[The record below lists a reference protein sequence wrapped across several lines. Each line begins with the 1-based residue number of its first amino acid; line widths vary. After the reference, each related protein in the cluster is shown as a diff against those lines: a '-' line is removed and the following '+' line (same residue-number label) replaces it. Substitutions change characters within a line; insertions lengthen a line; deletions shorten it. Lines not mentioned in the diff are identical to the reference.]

1 MSVFAIPS
9 LSRLFQPQQALAST
23 RALLEF
29 QSPTAAVIAERVP
42 LSGRL
47 TIWTISAAILSSLA
61 VISVYS
67 VDRVVTVSGKVVA
80 DVPNIVV
87 QPLDTSIVRQINVH
101 EGQVVH
107 TGDVLAS
114 LDPTFAQADAGTLD
128 KQVASLQAEVDRL
141 DAEANG
147 RPYASDGSPA
157 SQLQAMIFTQRHAGQ
172 MSRVEN
178 YRRRI
183 YSAGAK
189 LAQTQSDIA
198 AYTEQLKDAQAK
210 ENMRQQLEKLQV
222 GSKLSTLDAGAQ
234 RAEINRY
241 LQAAI
246 ASNQS
251 AKGDLDALTA
261 ELDGYLQQAKI
272 ETSQMLT
279 EQGRKLADAKEQQA
293 KAALR
298 RNLINLKADRDAVV
312 LNVAKLSLGSVVQ
325 SGDELITLVPTDAPL
340 QVEANVPARDAG
352 FVHPGNQAVI
362 KFDTFPYS
370 IYGYASGTL
379 NTVSADSF
387 AIPRDNSGR
396 ATRPNLSQAEANP
409 GANYF
414 RAGLSLDEMK
424 LHDLPVGFHM
434 TPGMPVTADIKVG
447 RRTVLSYLMAR
458 VVPALTEGLREP

>member
-1 MSVFAIPS
+1 MSALAS
-9 LSRLFQPQQALAST
+9 LSRLFQPQPALASNQ
-23 RALLEF
+23 ALLEF

-47 TIWTISAAILSSLA
+47 TIWTITAAILSSLA

-67 VDRVVTVSGKVVA
+67 VDRVITVSGKVVA
-80 DVPNIVV
+80 DIPNIVV

-107 TGDVLAS
+107 AGDVLAS
-114 LDPTFAQADAGTLD
+114 LDPTFAQADAGAID

-141 DAEANG
+141 SAEATG
-147 RPYASDGSPA
+147 RAYTSDGMPA
-157 SQLQAMIFTQRHAGQ
+157 GQLQAMIYTQRHAEQ

-183 YSAGAK
+183 FSAGAK
-189 LAQTQSDIA
+189 LAQTQSDIDS
-198 AYTEQLKDAQAK
+198 YTEQLKDAQTR
-210 ENMRQQLEKLQV
+210 ENMRQQLEKLQI

-246 ASNQS
+246 AGKQA

-261 ELDGYLQQAKI
+261 EMDGYLQQAKI
-272 ETSQMLT
+272 ETSEMLT

-298 RNLINLKADRDAVV
+298 RNLVTLKADREAVV
-312 LNVAKLSLGSVVQ
+312 LNVAKVSLGSVVQ

-362 KFDTFPYS
+362 KFDTFPYT
-370 IYGYASGTL
+370 IYGYATGTL

-387 AIPRDNSGR
+387 AAPRDSGGR
-396 ATRPNLSQAEANP
+396 AARPNLSQAEANA
-409 GANYF
+409 GASYF
-414 RAGLSLDEMK
+414 RASLSLNDMK
-424 LHDLPVGFHM
+424 LHDLPAGFRM
-434 TPGMPVTADIKVG
+434 TPGMPVTADVKVG
-447 RRTVLSYLMAR
+447 KRTVLSYLVAR
-458 VVPALTEGLREP
+458 VVPTLTEGLREP